1 VLDAEA
7 MKLIETS
14 PTRVGPFPIISQTHL
29 EGFSMLKSKFSQR
42 ALLSV
47 AAALIAFSAPAS
59 AEKVLRV
66 VPHADLKNLDP
77 IWTTAYIT
85 RNHGYMVYDT
95 LFATDENLKIQ
106 PQMVDTFKVSGDGLV
121 YTFKLRPGLK
131 WHDGAPVKSE
141 DCIASIKRWGKRDG
155 MGQKLMD
162 FTKSMDVVDDN
173 TFTLTLKEPYGLVL
187 DSLGK
192 ISSNVP
198 FMMPKRLADVDAFTQ
213 VSEIIGSGPF
223 KFVKDEWV
231 PGAKVVYVKNEA
243 YVPRSEPASGAAGG
257 KVVKV
262 DRVEWI
268 YIPDPATTVNAL
280 INGEVDLL
288 ESPAVD
294 MITLMRGNADI
305 KIEIIDPLGTQ
316 GWLRPNHLWPPFNHP
331 KARQALLWAVNQEEY
346 LQAIVGDPA
355 LYKVCAAYFIC
366 DTPYA
371 TMIGTEPLTAV
382 DKKMAMKLLKESGYK
397 GEKIVL
403 MQPTDIPVLN
413 NASLVTA
420 QLLRD
425 IGMDVDVQAMDWSTL
440 TSRRAEKKSPADGGW
455 NIFHTYSTGADVSSP
470 IANIGISGGGVEKAW
485 FGWPTDAKIEKL
497 RDDFARATTVDA
509 RKKIVE
515 VLQTRLFEV
524 VPYVNFGQW
533 FQPMAWRSNLSGV
546 LVSPVPFFWN
556 IDKK

>member
-1 VLDAEA
+1 
-7 MKLIETS
+7 
-14 PTRVGPFPIISQTHL
+14 
-29 EGFSMLKSKFSQR
+29 MLKSKFFNR
-42 ALLSV
+42 AILSA

-59 AEKVLRV
+59 AEKVLRI

-95 LFATDENLKIQ
+95 LFAVDDNLKVQ
-106 PQMVDTFKVSGDGLV
+106 PQMLESHTVSADGLV
-121 YTFKLRPGLK
+121 YTFKLRSGLK

-162 FTKSMDVVDDN
+162 FTKSMDVVDDM
-173 TFTLTLKEPYGLVL
+173 TFTLTLNEPYGLVL

-198 FMMPKRLADVDAFTQ
+198 FMMPKRHADVDAFTQ
-213 VSEIIGSGPF
+213 VSEIVGSGPF
-223 KFVKDEWV
+223 KFVKEEWV
-231 PGAKVVYVKNEA
+231 PGSKIVYVKNDA

-262 DRVEWI
+262 DRVEWV
-268 YIPDPATTVNAL
+268 YIPDPATTMNAL
-280 INGEVDLL
+280 INGEVDLW

-294 MITLMRGNADI
+294 MIPLMRGNADL
-305 KIEIIDPLGTQ
+305 KIETIDPLGTQ
-316 GWLRPNHLWPPFNHP
+316 GWLRPNHLHPPFNNP

-346 LQAIVGDPA
+346 LQAIVGDPS

-366 DTPYA
+366 DTPNA
-371 TMIGTEPLTAV
+371 SEIGTEPLKAV
-382 DKKMAMKLLKESGYK
+382 DRKMAMKLLKESGYK
-397 GEKIVL
+397 GEKIIL

-425 IGMDVDVQAMDWSTL
+425 IGMDVEVQAMDWSTL
-440 TSRRAEKKSPADGGW
+440 TSRRAEKKLPSEGGW
-455 NIFHTYSTGADVSSP
+455 NIFHTYATGADASSP
-470 IANIGISGGGVEKAW
+470 IANIGVSGGGVEKAW
-485 FGWPTDAKIEKL
+485 FGWPTDAKTEQL
-497 RDDFARATTVDA
+497 RDDFARATTA
-509 RKKIVE
+509 EAKAKIVE
-515 VLQTRLFEV
+515 ELQARLFEI
-524 VPYVNFGQW
+524 VPYVNYGQW
-533 FQPMAWRSNLSGV
+533 FQPMAWRKNLSGV

-556 IDKK
+556 IEKN

>member
-1 VLDAEA
+1 MLMNKVL
-7 MKLIETS
+7 
-14 PTRVGPFPIISQTHL
+14 R
-29 EGFSMLKSKFSQR
+29 R
-42 ALLSV
+42 AIVPV
-47 AAALIAFSAPAS
+47 AAAMIALSTPAS

-85 RNHGYMVYDT
+85 RNHAYMVYDT
-95 LFATDENLKIQ
+95 LFAVDKNLNVQ
-106 PQMVDTFKVSGDGLV
+106 PQMVDTWKVSADGLV
-121 YTFKLRPGLK
+121 YTFTLRPGLK
-131 WHDGAPVKSE
+131 WHDGQRVKSE
-141 DCIASIKRWGKRDG
+141 DCIASISRWGKRDG

-162 FTKSMDVVDDN
+162 FTKSMDVVNDN
-173 TFTLTLKEPYGLVL
+173 TFTLTLNEPYGLVL

-198 FMMPKRLADVDAFTQ
+198 FMMPKRLADVDAFEQ
-213 VSEIIGSGPF
+213 VPEIIGSGPF

-231 PGAKVVYVKNEA
+231 PGSKIVYVKNTD

-268 YIPDPATTVNAL
+268 YIPDPATTMNAL
-280 INGEVDLL
+280 VNGEVDLW
-288 ESPAVD
+288 ETPAVD
-294 MITLMRGNADI
+294 MVPLLRRNPDV

-316 GWLRPNHLWPPFNHP
+316 GWLRPNHLHPPFNHP

-355 LYKVCAAYFIC
+355 LYKVCPAYFMC
-366 DTPYA
+366 GSPNE
-371 TMIGTEPLTAV
+371 TMVGTEALRAV
-382 DKKMAMKLLKESGYK
+382 DKKMARRLLKESGYK

-403 MQPTDIPVLN
+403 MQPTDIPLLSY
-413 NASLVTA
+413 ASLVTA

-425 IGMDVDVQAMDWSTL
+425 IGMNVEVQAMDWSTL

-455 NIFHTYSTGADVSSP
+455 NIFHTWSTGAEVQSP
-470 IANIGISGGGVEKAW
+470 VANIGISGGGVEKGW
-485 FGWPTDAKIEKL
+485 FGWPTDAKTEKL
-497 RDDFARATTVDA
+497 RDDYARASTAKSKSRIIET
-509 RKKIVE
+509 
-515 VLQTRLFEV
+515 LQARLFEV
-524 VPYVNFGQW
+524 VPYVNYGQW

-556 IDKK
+556 IEIK

>member
-1 VLDAEA
+1 
-7 MKLIETS
+7 
-14 PTRVGPFPIISQTHL
+14 
-29 EGFSMLKSKFSQR
+29 MLRSKILKR
-42 ALLSV
+42 ALLPL
-47 AAALIAFSAPAS
+47 AAAAMMAAGGAS

-85 RNHGYMVYDT
+85 RNHAYMVYDT
-95 LFATDENLKIQ
+95 LFAVDENLKIQ
-106 PQMVDTFKVSGDGLV
+106 PQMVDTWSVSDDGTV
-121 YTFKLRPGLK
+121 YTFKLRSGLK

-173 TFTLTLKEPYGLVL
+173 TFTLTLNEPYGLVL

-198 FMMPKRLADVDAFTQ
+198 FMMPKRLADVDAFEQ
-213 VSEIIGSGPF
+213 VPEIVGSGPF

-231 PGAKVVYVKNEA
+231 PGSKIVYVKNDA
-243 YVPRSEPASGAAGG
+243 YVPRSEPPSGAAGG
-257 KVVKV
+257 KVAKV
-262 DRVEWI
+262 DRVEWV
-268 YIPDPATTVNAL
+268 YIPDPATSMNAL
-280 INGEVDLL
+280 VNGEVDLW
-288 ESPAVD
+288 ETPAVD
-294 MITLMRGNADI
+294 MMPLLRSNPDVT
-305 KIEIIDPLGTQ
+305 IEVRDPLGTQ
-316 GWLRPNHLWPPFNHP
+316 GWLRPNHLHPPFNHP
-331 KARQALLWAVNQEEY
+331 KARQALLYAVNQETY

-366 DTPYA
+366 GTPNA
-371 TMIGTEPLTAV
+371 TMVGTEALKSV
-382 DKKMAMKLLKESGYK
+382 NLDKARQLLKEAGYK

-420 QLLRD
+420 QVLRD
-425 IGMDVDVQAMDWSTL
+425 IGMDVEVQAMDWSTL
-440 TSRRAEKKSPADGGW
+440 TSRRAEKKPPSEGGW
-455 NIFHTYSTGADVSSP
+455 NVFHTYSTGADVQSP

-485 FGWPTDAKIEKL
+485 FGWPTDEVTEKL
-497 RDDFARATTVDA
+497 RDDFSRATTA
-509 RKKIVE
+509 EQKAKIIE
-515 VLQTRLFEV
+515 TLQARLFEV
-524 VPYVNFGQW
+524 VPYVNYGQW

>member
-1 VLDAEA
+1 MV
-7 MKLIETS
+7 
-14 PTRVGPFPIISQTHL
+14 
-29 EGFSMLKSKFSQR
+29 KSKWLRR
-42 ALLSV
+42 AIVPL
-47 AAALIAFSAPAS
+47 ATALIALSTPVS

-95 LFATDENLKIQ
+95 LFAVDENLKVQ
-106 PQMVDTFKVSGDGLV
+106 PQMVDTYKVSDDGLV
-121 YTFKLRPGLK
+121 YTFTLRSGLK
-131 WHDGAPVKSE
+131 WHDGAAVKSA
-141 DCIASIKRWGKRDG
+141 DCIASITRWGKRDG

-162 FTKSMDVVDDN
+162 FTKSMDVVDDK

-198 FMMPKRLADVDAFTQ
+198 FMMPKRLADTDAFKQ
-213 VSEIIGSGPF
+213 VPEIIGSGPF

-231 PGAKVVYVKNEA
+231 PGSKIVYVKNNE

-262 DRVEWI
+262 DRVEWV
-268 YIPDPATTVNAL
+268 YIPDPATTMNAL
-280 INGEVDLL
+280 VNGEVDLW
-288 ESPAVD
+288 ETPAVD
-294 MITLMRGNADI
+294 MIPLMRGNADI

-316 GWLRPNHLWPPFNHP
+316 GWLRPNHLHPPFNHP

-366 DTPYA
+366 GTPNS
-371 TMIGTEPLTAV
+371 TMIGTEPLKAV
-382 DKKMAMKLLKESGYK
+382 DKNMAMKLLKEAGYK

-403 MQPTDIPVLN
+403 MHPTDIPVLN
-413 NASLVTA
+413 NATLVTA

-425 IGMDVDVQAMDWSTL
+425 IGMNVDVQAMDWSTL
-440 TSRRAEKKSPADGGW
+440 TSRRAEKKAPADGGW
-455 NIFHTYSTGADVSSP
+455 NVFHTYSTGADVQSP
-470 IANIGISGGGVEKAW
+470 IANVGISGGGVEKAW
-485 FGWPTDAKIEKL
+485 FGWPTDAKTEKL
-497 RDDFARATTVDA
+497 RDDFARATTADA
-509 RKKIVE
+509 KSKIIE
-515 VLQTRLFEV
+515 TLQAHLFEV
-524 VPYVNFGQW
+524 VPYVNYGQW